1 MRKWVLVLIVAL
13 SASGA
18 AALEQASDEAT
29 LKAVEAYTAGQA
41 AVQKGEM
48 DKAIPALE
56 KAIKLNPDLFVG
68 HYYLGFAYNAKGNQ
82 AKAKEHFKAFLDRAS
97 SQGGDPKMVANAK
110 AVVEGSQ
117 RAEGIALA
125 KKKKFAEAVPV
136 LKKSV
141 AANAKDFEAHY
152 YLGLSLVR
160 TKNDASAQKH
170 FVKVIQLAPKLP
182 LPYYYAGRIA
192 YGKQDNANAKKW
204 LEGFLRLKADAAQ
217 APQCHY
223 MLGSMA
229 ARDGDAATAKIHF
242 EKYMASNPTGAQV
255 DEVKKFLAQL
265 EGTEPGS

>member
-1 MRKWVLVLIVAL
+1 MRKWVLVLGVAL
-13 SASGA
+13 AATGA

-41 AVQKGEM
+41 AVQKGDM

-56 KAIKLNPDLFVG
+56 KAVSLNPDLFVS

-82 AKAKEHFKAFLDRAS
+82 AKAKEHFKAFLDRAA
-97 SQGGDPKMVANAK
+97 SQGGDPKMVAAAK
-110 AVVEGSQ
+110 QAIEGDL
-117 RAEGIALA
+117 RVKGIALA
-125 KKKKFAEAVPV
+125 KEKKFAEAIPV
-136 LKKSV
+136 LKKAV
-141 AANAKDFEAHY
+141 AANDKDYEAHY

-160 TKNDASAQKH
+160 TKDDASAQRH

-182 LPYYYAGRIA
+182 LPYYYAGRNA
-192 YGKQDNANAKKW
+192 YAKQDNANAKKW

-229 ARDGDAATAKIHF
+229 ARDGDAATAKTHF
-242 EKYMASNPTGAQV
+242 EKYLASNPTGAEV
-255 DEVKKFLAQL
+255 DEVKKFLSDLAAGQ
-265 EGTEPGS
+265 PSS